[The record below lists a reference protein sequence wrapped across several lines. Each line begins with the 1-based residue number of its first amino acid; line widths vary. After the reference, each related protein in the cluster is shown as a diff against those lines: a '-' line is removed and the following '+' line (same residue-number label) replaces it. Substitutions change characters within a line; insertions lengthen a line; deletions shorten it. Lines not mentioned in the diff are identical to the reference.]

1 MDGDEK
7 PIKRLAPSVTISD
20 CASEVFCTRFSPDGK
35 LLAAGCGDGAIR
47 VFNVHDGKLSYTL
60 IQPQSSY
67 GFGLPCTAIRF
78 RPLTSATKT
87 KNVLLAAN
95 SNGSVEHWHITSGKC
110 LNAITNTQNQLYA
123 LDYREDGALFA
134 TGGKDHGIRVYDEAT
149 KAEVACMDSGHG
161 TLTAGHSNRVFSIK
175 FAPED
180 DNTIV
185 SGGWDNTLQ
194 IWDIRVGHSVRSIY
208 GPHVAGDAVDMNTR
222 GEILTGSWRP
232 ENPLELWDFGSG
244 KRLLTVPWNQSAIRS
259 EPCFLYSA
267 QFSKSKTGQQLIAA
281 GGSGSNEAKV
291 FNHDSNN
298 KLVGTIAGL
307 SRGVFTLDFAA
318 AIDKMV
324 VAGADAAIRI
334 IDVYDHIP
342 GEKSRERP
350 TTPSIRNALMPH
362 ESLTRLASP
371 ALSTEALR
379 APSSPLHR
387 MAVHDK

>member
-267 QFSKSKTGQQLIAA
+267 QFSKLKTGQQLIAA

-371 ALSTEALR
+371 L
-379 APSSPLHR
+379 
-387 MAVHDK
+387 